1 MTGPVQYMH
10 AVNERYKSLG
20 YAPYRWV
27 HAADEPPWRA
37 LAKPLAA
44 TRVGMLG
51 TAGAYVPGQLAYHYK
66 DDTSIR
72 AIPSATEDHDLRFA
86 HVTENYLVD
95 ARRDPACVFPLRALR
110 KLAAEGFIGAIPA
123 TVFSCMG
130 GVYSQRRV
138 REELAPALL
147 AAFEAQQIDAVL
159 LVPMCP
165 VCHQSACIIAR
176 LLEAHGMPT
185 MCLGS
190 AHDILEAGRPP
201 RATFVD
207 YPLGHSAGRPFDEAD
222 QLSVLRAALRGLAT
236 MTEPGSLCVL
246 PNRWDASDAWKA
258 DAGRTR
264 GPDTRRPRDE
274 SPQFQMESDREA
286 ARASGALAA

>member
-1 MTGPVQYMH
+1 MTQPVQYMH

-27 HAADEPPWRA
+27 RAEEPPPWHA
-37 LAKPLAA
+37 LTRPLAA
-44 TRVGMLG
+44 ARVGMLG

-66 DDTSIR
+66 DDISIR
-72 AIPSATEDHDLRFA
+72 EIPSATEDRNLRFA

-95 ARRDPACVFPLRALR
+95 ARRDPGCVFPLRALR
-110 KLAAEGFIGAIPA
+110 NLAAEGFIRAIPA

-147 AAFEAQQIDAVL
+147 EAFRAQQVDAVL

-176 LLEAHGMPT
+176 LLEANGIPT

-207 YPLGHSAGRPFDEAD
+207 YPLGHSAGKPFDEAD
-222 QLSVLRAALRGLAT
+222 QQSILRAALRGLET
-236 MTEPGSLCVL
+236 MTVPGSLRVL
-246 PNRWDASDAWKA
+246 PNEWDASGAWKA

-274 SPQFQMESDREA
+274 SPQFQMESDRDA
-286 ARASGALAA
+286 ARASGALAP

>member
-1 MTGPVQYMH
+1 MTPPVQYMH

-27 HAADEPPWRA
+27 RAEDAPAWQA
-37 LAKPLAA
+37 LAKPLAQA
-44 TRVGMLG
+44 RIGMLG

-66 DDTSIR
+66 DDSSIR
-72 AIPSATEDHDLRFA
+72 EILSATQDHDLRFA

-95 ARRDPACVFPLRALR
+95 ARHDPACVFPLRALR
-110 KLAAEGFIGAIPA
+110 KLAAEGAIGALAP

-130 GVYSQRRV
+130 GIYSQRRV

-147 AAFEAQQIDAVL
+147 AAFQAQQVDAVL

-176 LLEAHGMPT
+176 LLESRGIPT

-190 AHDILEAGRPP
+190 AHDIFEAGRPP
-201 RATFVD
+201 RAAFVD
-207 YPLGHSAGRPFDEAD
+207 YPLGHSSGKPFDEAD
-222 QLSVLRAALRGLAT
+222 QLSVVRAALRAMESMTAPGIQVLA
-236 MTEPGSLCVL
+236 
-246 PNRWDASDAWKA
+246 NRWDESGEWKQE
-258 DAGRTR
+258 AGRTR

-274 SPQFQMESDREA
+274 SPQFQKESDRDA